1 MLISICCN
9 GGVAAFLYCELCLLT
24 WGILEANFDPMS
36 EKWLLIN
43 LHMFVPVNLRLNQ
56 TLKVYTSKSNA
67 IAVGNEVKF
76 THFENCLH

>member
-1 MLISICCN
+1 
-9 GGVAAFLYCELCLLT
+9 
-24 WGILEANFDPMS
+24 
-36 EKWLLIN
+36 
-43 LHMFVPVNLRLNQ
+43 MFVPVNLRLNQ